1 MKIDQECTSK
11 AKHQSSMKAQFTWTP
26 ILQQHIWKWPFYL
39 HIDWNMLRLG
49 VMFTQL
55 GNGGQNFVVAY
66 ASQSNNKTYAKYNF
80 YEGNCFII
88 V

>member
-1 MKIDQECTSK
+1 
-11 AKHQSSMKAQFTWTP
+11 
-26 ILQQHIWKWPFYL
+26 
-39 HIDWNMLRLG
+39 MLRLG

-55 GNGGQNFVVAY
+55 GSGGQNFVVAY